1 MMSLMI
7 SNWVARVGG
16 WGVGG
21 GGGRVVVRKWGTVP
35 KKLRREGKG
44 VTNSHPKVKLLDGA
58 KTSKQL

>member
-1 MMSLMI
+1 MYDVINDFKLGSP
-7 SNWVARVGG
+7 SR
-16 WGVGG
+16 GVGG